1 MEAVRASLGAN
12 DGHGLRQFAARPRDI
27 VRDHPAP
34 PQVLRDYRVL
44 ALPEEQRDEG
54 RANLF
59 APSQ

>member
-12 DGHGLRQFAARPRDI
+12 DGHGLRQFAAAAGH

-34 PQVLRDYRVL
+34 PQVLREYRVL